1 MKLCVTGATGFL
13 GRYVV
18 SVALSRGHTV
28 RALVHRPADLAKLGW
43 KPDDDIE
50 QVKVDLR
57 SKNGLVDAVR
67 GCDAVLHLA
76 ATKAGDLYAQFG
88 GTVVAT
94 ENLLWAMGQAECRHV
109 VGISSFAVY
118 DYLHKRSFSTLD
130 ETSPLDE
137 AMVDRDEYAQTKLIQ
152 EKLIRDTAAK
162 NGWTWTV
169 LRPGM
174 IYGRDNLF
182 NARVGMGG
190 GGRTWVRTGAW
201 AQIPLTYVENCAEA
215 IVMAAET
222 PAANGQ
228 VLNLVD
234 DKPADAAAVRQA
246 APVPHDAQAADRAAQ
261 LDGAAGRRPGRLAVE
276 QVRPGRPGQGPRPAG
291 AGPPARP
298 LQAAAVPERPGQV
311 GPRLAAAVHA
321 GAGRRPQPGR
331 RPAGAGPGDDADQ
344 QAGEGGVSGSPRRA
358 CLPSSQSSGYN
369 PVMVATK
376 EAVIEQALALSDAD
390 RREVI
395 GRLAVSLA
403 EPTDV
408 TASWDTEI
416 DRRLDAGRRRPGD
429 VRAVGAGPAANRRGF
444 RWHFRLNCWPKRRL
458 ALSHYPA
465 QTLCSGSN
473 HTT

>member
-18 SVALSRGHTV
+18 STALSRGHSV

-43 KPDDDIE
+43 QAGDDIE

-57 SKNGLVDAVR
+57 SKNGLADAVR

-94 ENLLWAMGQAECRHV
+94 ENLLWAMGQADCRHIV
-109 VGISSFAVY
+109 AISSFAVY
-118 DYLHKRSFSTLD
+118 DYLHKRSFSVLD
-130 ETSPLDE
+130 ETSALDE
-137 AMVDRDEYAQTKLIQ
+137 RMVDRDEYAQTKLIQ
-152 EKLIRDTAAK
+152 EQLVRDTATK

-215 IVMAAET
+215 IVLAAET

-234 DKPADAAAVRQA
+234 DHPPTQRRYAKLLQSRTTPKPRIVPLSWTVLRTVARLGWLWNKYALGGKAKVPGLLVPARLHARCKPLRYRNGRAKSVLGWHPRYTLEQAIDRSLADGPPVLAQATIPTSKPAK
-246 APVPHDAQAADRAAQ
+246 
-261 LDGAAGRRPGRLAVE
+261 
-276 QVRPGRPGQGPRPAG
+276 
-291 AGPPARP
+291 
-298 LQAAAVPERPGQV
+298 
-311 GPRLAAAVHA
+311 
-321 GAGRRPQPGR
+321 
-331 RPAGAGPGDDADQ
+331 
-344 QAGEGGVSGSPRRA
+344 
-358 CLPSSQSSGYN
+358 
-369 PVMVATK
+369 VA
-376 EAVIEQALALSDAD
+376 
-390 RREVI
+390 
-395 GRLAVSLA
+395 
-403 EPTDV
+403 
-408 TASWDTEI
+408 
-416 DRRLDAGRRRPGD
+416 
-429 VRAVGAGPAANRRGF
+429 
-444 RWHFRLNCWPKRRL
+444 
-458 ALSHYPA
+458 
-465 QTLCSGSN
+465 
-473 HTT
+473 